1 MSCGAFNTDVELK
14 QPYLRADANKW
25 TVQLLIYTL
34 GTIATEDD
42 SSATHDTS
50 LARRHGERF
59 QRADAF
65 FQAAQKRMGLL
76 LCSSGIVEAQ
86 VFFLAGVYL
95 MMTMR
100 PFEAWKMFVQ
110 ALASCQA
117 FSPAPGDSYEESTQL
132 HRTIIWT
139 CFKSEL

>member
-1 MSCGAFNTDVELK
+1 
-14 QPYLRADANKW
+14 
-25 TVQLLIYTL
+25 
-34 GTIATEDD
+34 
-42 SSATHDTS
+42 
-50 LARRHGERF
+50 LASRHGEQF

-132 HRTIIWT
+132 HRTIFWT
-139 CFKSEL
+139 CFKSELLVLLQSCTFHRVPGLKLTVNYEGSFVLS